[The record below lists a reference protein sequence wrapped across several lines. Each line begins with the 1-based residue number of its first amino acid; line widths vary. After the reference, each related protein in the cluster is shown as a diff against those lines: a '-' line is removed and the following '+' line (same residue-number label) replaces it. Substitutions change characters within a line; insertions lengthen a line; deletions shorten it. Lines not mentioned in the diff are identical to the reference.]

1 MNAFK
6 KFLLKTFN
14 LFYPKKVYGLNNIPE
29 GGALFAGNH
38 LSALDPIMRLDIYN
52 KDAFI
57 LAKKEIFKCKLV
69 GAVVKAYGGIPID
82 RQKPDIQS
90 LLKAVKV
97 LKTNKKLIVFP
108 EGTRNKT
115 KTDKIQ
121 QIKGGTGVF
130 AVKSKC
136 PIVPIIA
143 LKKPRIFIK
152 NSYLIGK
159 PFYLDA
165 FYGKKL
171 DDAVIQ
177 EIDEMIT
184 KKMVETQIELKN
196 LVGGKKNK

>member
-1 MNAFK
+1 
-6 KFLLKTFN
+6 
-14 LFYPKKVYGLNNIPE
+14 
-29 GGALFAGNH
+29 
-38 LSALDPIMRLDIYN
+38 MR
-52 KDAFI
+52 
-57 LAKKEIFKCKLV
+57 
-69 GAVVKAYGGIPID
+69 
-82 RQKPDIQS
+82 
-90 LLKAVKV
+90 
-97 LKTNKKLIVFP
+97 NKKLIVFP

-177 EIDEMIT
+177 EIDELIT